1 MRKIYDCRDIHQK
14 GFENDMQEA
23 IAVTLPSGR

>member
-1 MRKIYDCRDIHQK
+1 MRKIYDWDIHQK